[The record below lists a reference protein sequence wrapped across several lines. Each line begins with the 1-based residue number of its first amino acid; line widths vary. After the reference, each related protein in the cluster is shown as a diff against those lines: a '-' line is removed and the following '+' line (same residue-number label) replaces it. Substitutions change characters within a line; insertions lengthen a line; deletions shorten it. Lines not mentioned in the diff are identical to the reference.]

1 MQFAWIGFLK
11 NGADADQDVL
21 HQATDFLE
29 QPFIRIQ
36 SAGSLRDGDGRRS
49 GMMMIFDADDRP
61 TAEALVAASPFLK
74 AGLYAAASPLRI
86 SRRGRLSAGVARLSQ
101 QFACAARD

>member
-74 AGLYAAASPLRI
+74 AGLYAQHHL
-86 SRRGRLSAGVARLSQ
+86 
-101 QFACAARD
+101 FEYRDEVG

>member
-36 SAGSLRDGDGRRS
+36 SAGSPGGS
-49 GMMMIFDADDRP
+49 
-61 TAEALVAASPFLK
+61 TT
-74 AGLYAAASPLRI
+74 
-86 SRRGRLSAGVARLSQ
+86 
-101 QFACAARD
+101 